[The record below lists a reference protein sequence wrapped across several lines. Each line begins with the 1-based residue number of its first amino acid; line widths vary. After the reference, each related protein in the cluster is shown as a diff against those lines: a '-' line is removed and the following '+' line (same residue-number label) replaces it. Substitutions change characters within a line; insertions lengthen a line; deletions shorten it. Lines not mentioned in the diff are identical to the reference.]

1 MKLPF
6 FLVQFLERLQSYP
19 MTSKQT
25 TLMEDN
31 FQADNFLIHEKELFL
46 DEQTNGRLK
55 INLIKFLDGRLKFQ
69 IMLPSP

>member
-19 MTSKQT
+19 MTSKRIM
-25 TLMEDN
+25 LMEDN
-31 FQADNFLIHEKELFL
+31 FLEDNFLIHEKELFL

-55 INLIKFLDGRLKFQ
+55 ISKFNFL
-69 IMLPSP
+69 MVV